1 MFTTRFCRDS
11 IALSNL
17 EKLKEAFLEHCKLWG
32 HFQISSYSV
41 KSESSELLFTN
52 SGMAPLIAAFKS
64 GDINIR
70 SPLCGIQRCIR
81 LGGKHN
87 DYINIGLSKRH
98 LSFFEMMG
106 AFSFGSYGRRYAIEM
121 V

>member
-1 MFTTRFCRDS
+1 MMHCANS
-11 IALSNL
+11 L
-17 EKLKEAFLEHCKLWG
+17 KLKRAFLEHCRLWG
-32 HFQISSYSV
+32 HFLINSYSV
-41 KSESSELLFTN
+41 KSESGELLFTN
-52 SGMAPLIAAFKS
+52 SGMAPLKNVFKS
-64 GDINIR
+64 GDSSIR

-87 DYINIGLSKRH
+87 DYANIGISKRH

-106 AFSFGSYGRRYAIEM
+106 AFSFGSYGRRYAIEL